1 MTQLNHY
8 NSKFKKEKFSIVLV
22 TDHVSRPANV
32 GSLFR
37 LADAFGIEK
46 LILGGAPI
54 ELNRK
59 VWNTSRATE
68 KVVHFEQSNDPLK
81 SLKKLRTEGYLLI
94 GLEITNDSLPLAKI
108 ELKKNEKIA
117 LVIGAE
123 RFGISDEIIDVLDQ
137 CCHIEMYG
145 QNSSM
150 NVAQAT
156 SIALY
161 ELTNKLHYASS

>member
-1 MTQLNHY
+1 MQLNHY
-8 NSKFKKEKFSIVLV
+8 TSKFVKKKFPIVLV
-22 TDHVSRPANV
+22 ADQVVRPSNV

-37 LADAFGIEK
+37 LADAFGVEK
-46 LILGGAPI
+46 LILGGPPI

-68 KVVHFEQSNDPLK
+68 KVVHFEQTIDPRLE
-81 SLKKLRTEGYLLI
+81 LKKLRTEGYVLI
-94 GLEITNDSLPLAKI
+94 GLEITNKSTPLTKI
-108 ELKKNEKIA
+108 EFKKSQKIA
-117 LVIGAE
+117 LVVGAE
-123 RFGISDEIIDVLDQ
+123 RYGISEDILNILDD
-137 CCHIEMYG
+137 CYHIEMYG

-161 ELTNKLHYASS
+161 ELTKKLHHV

>member
-1 MTQLNHY
+1 MQLDHY
-8 NSKFKKEKFSIVLV
+8 SSKFVKKKFPIVLV
-22 TDHVSRPANV
+22 ADQVVRPTNV
-32 GSLFR
+32 GSLLR

-46 LILGGAPI
+46 LILGGPPI

-68 KVVHFEQSNDPLK
+68 KVVAFEQTIDTLFE
-81 SLKKLRTEGYLLI
+81 LQKLRSKGYLLI
-94 GLEITNDSLPLAKI
+94 GLEITSTSTPLTKI
-108 ELKKNEKIA
+108 EFKKSQKIA
-117 LVIGAE
+117 LVVGAE
-123 RFGISDEIIDVLDQ
+123 RYGISENILNVLDD
-137 CCHIEMYG
+137 CYHIEMYG

-161 ELTNKLHYASS
+161 ELTKKLHYA

>member
-1 MTQLNHY
+1 MQLDHY
-8 NSKFKKEKFSIVLV
+8 TSKFVKKKFPIVLV
-22 TDHVSRPANV
+22 ANEVLRPTNV

-37 LADAFGIEK
+37 LADAFGVEK
-46 LILGGAPI
+46 LILGGPPI

-68 KVVHFEQSNDPLK
+68 KVVHFEQTIETL
-81 SLKKLRTEGYLLI
+81 LELERLRTEGYLLI
-94 GLEITNDSLPLAKI
+94 GLEITSKSTPLTKI
-108 ELKKNEKIA
+108 EFKKSQKIA
-117 LVIGAE
+117 LIIGAE
-123 RFGISDEIIDVLDQ
+123 RHGISEDILNILDN
-137 CCHIEMYG
+137 CYHIEMYG

-161 ELTNKLHYASS
+161 ELTKKLQNV

>member
-1 MTQLNHY
+1 MQLDHY
-8 NSKFKKEKFSIVLV
+8 SSKFVKKKFPIVLV
-22 TDHVSRPANV
+22 ADQVLRPTNV
-32 GSLFR
+32 GSLLR

-46 LILGGAPI
+46 LILGGPPI

-68 KVVHFEQSNDPLK
+68 KVVAFEQTIDTLFE
-81 SLKKLRTEGYLLI
+81 LQKLRSEGYLLM
-94 GLEITNDSLPLAKI
+94 GLEITSTSTPLTKI
-108 ELKKNEKIA
+108 EFKKSQKIA
-117 LVIGAE
+117 LVVGAE
-123 RFGISDEIIDVLDQ
+123 RYGISENILNILDD
-137 CCHIEMYG
+137 CYHIEMYG

-161 ELTNKLHYASS
+161 ELTKKLHYA

>member
-1 MTQLNHY
+1 MKIKN
-8 NSKFKKEKFSIVLV
+8 KIILV
-22 TDHVSRPANV
+22 TNQVIRPANV

-37 LADAFGIEK
+37 VADAFGVEK
-46 LILGGAPI
+46 LILGGTKI

-68 KVVHFEQSNDPLK
+68 KVVDFEQAENTKKIIGNLK
-81 SLKKLRTEGYLLI
+81 QQGYKVI
-94 GLEITNDSLPLAKI
+94 CLEITKNSKAISEI
-108 ELKKNEKIA
+108 ELEKNQKIV
-117 LVIGAE
+117 LVVGSE
-123 RFGISDEIIDVLDQ
+123 RNGIENEILKCANSIY
-137 CCHIEMYG
+137 HIPMFG

-161 ELTNKLHYASS
+161 EITNSLIDD

>member
-1 MTQLNHY
+1 MQLDHY
-8 NSKFKKEKFSIVLV
+8 TSKFVKKKFPIVLV
-22 TDHVSRPANV
+22 ADQVVRPSNV

-37 LADAFGIEK
+37 LADAFGVEK
-46 LILGGAPI
+46 LILGGPPI

-68 KVVHFEQSNDPLK
+68 KVVHFERTIDPRLE
-81 SLKKLRTEGYLLI
+81 LKKLRTEGYVLI
-94 GLEITNDSLPLAKI
+94 GLEITNKSTPLTKI
-108 ELKKNEKIA
+108 EFKKSQKIA
-117 LVIGAE
+117 LVVGAE
-123 RFGISDEIIDVLDQ
+123 RYGISEDILNILDD
-137 CCHIEMYG
+137 CYHIEMYG

-161 ELTNKLHYASS
+161 ELTKKLHHV

>member
-1 MTQLNHY
+1 MQLDHY
-8 NSKFKKEKFSIVLV
+8 SSKFVKKKFPIVLV
-22 TDHVSRPANV
+22 ADQVVRPTNI
-32 GSLFR
+32 GSLLR

-46 LILGGAPI
+46 LILGGPPI

-68 KVVHFEQSNDPLK
+68 KVVAFEQTIDTLFE
-81 SLKKLRTEGYLLI
+81 LQKLRSEGYLLM
-94 GLEITNDSLPLAKI
+94 GLEITSTSTPLTKI
-108 ELKKNEKIA
+108 EFKKSQKIA
-117 LVIGAE
+117 LVVGAE
-123 RFGISDEIIDVLDQ
+123 RYGISENILNILDD
-137 CCHIEMYG
+137 CYHIEMYG

-161 ELTNKLHYASS
+161 ELTKKLHYA